1 MPVPNEVPV
10 EDDFDS
16 AFADA
21 ISVVSSSDQDENQP
35 QASAESEDKD
45 DTKDQDELLPP
56 AEPAAVAEPAQPPAT
71 PEEMEAALLAS
82 IPDPVASEEYT
93 AKIEAFKKDWPDIAE
108 AVEMQATHLQSQME
122 ARVARL
128 VSSVVQSIYADMS
141 PIAKSYAKVET
152 NTLRTTVL
160 SAHADYDSVY
170 PNLEPWIKSQ
180 PAYLQSGMLHAY
192 NAGSAGDVID
202 LVSRY
207 KAATGSTPQVHEPAV
222 ETQAVKPGAKAAV
235 KAAELIP
242 VATKRTAPRP
252 AGDDPNDYDG
262 AFTEAAESYNS

>member
-1 MPVPNEVPV
+1 MPVPNEVSI
-10 EDDFDS
+10 EDDFDL
-16 AFADA
+16 AFTDA
-21 ISVVSSSDQDENQP
+21 ISEVSSGDPVEDQPSTSVEDEN
-35 QASAESEDKD
+35 KD
-45 DTKDQDELLPP
+45 ATKDQDELI
-56 AEPAAVAEPAQPPAT
+56 ADEPAAVTEPAAAT

-93 AKIEAFKKDWPDIAE
+93 AKIDAFKKDWPDIAE
-108 AVEMQATHLQSQME
+108 AVEMQSAHLQSQME

-170 PNLEPWIKSQ
+170 PSLEPWIKSQ

-192 NAGSAGDVID
+192 NAGSASDVID

-222 ETQAVKPGAKAAV
+222 ETPAVKSGVKAAA
-235 KAAELIP
+235 KAAELTP

-252 AGDDPNDYDG
+252 AGDDPNDFDG
-262 AFTEAAESYNS
+262 AFAEAAESYNS